1 MRRKRFEVECDND
14 DELIKRLPEH
24 ATHLFTCLECKRIPN
39 AMVDEKSKMNPHN
52 ELGLAQ
58 TMLRVG
64 GRDDAPEVRCARR
77 SSAALRTALSK
88 ESDAA
93 SHRIECLAV
102 DRAKLRAAI
111 DADGDSTHAARL
123 RRDLRTCCEQHE
135 KALACGDRPLVK
147 VSILGKVVKMQNRFF
162 ALCSFCASIVQ
173 VSQLKRFHGDIC
185 CGRCDLSMI
194 SETPPGASTAAA
206 RVAVRYEVSSS
217 RPAPAPFASV
227 ALASKLRC
235 RFCNKHPPNSLTASK
250 FRILRAPSDTFGRN
264 ANLPPPLRMIA
275 LCQSHYRPW
284 LEEAVFLLPMHV
296 IFAHI
301 SERAAPIFGADSAK
315 PVLTIQKRSS
325 STVAHKTLMRR
336 VREKSRQK
344 K

>member
-1 MRRKRFEVECDND
+1 M
-14 DELIKRLPEH
+14 
-24 ATHLFTCLECKRIPN
+24 
-39 AMVDEKSKMNPHN
+39 
-52 ELGLAQ
+52 
-58 TMLRVG
+58 
-64 GRDDAPEVRCARR
+64 
-77 SSAALRTALSK
+77 
-88 ESDAA
+88 
-93 SHRIECLAV
+93 
-102 DRAKLRAAI
+102 
-111 DADGDSTHAARL
+111 RL

-235 RFCNKHPPNSLTASK
+235 RFCNKHPPNSLTASN
-250 FRILRAPSDTFGRN
+250 FASWRPSIPLAETPAFTTASDDCT
-264 ANLPPPLRMIA
+264 LPVARVHG
-275 LCQSHYRPW
+275 SK
-284 LEEAVFLLPMHV
+284 
-296 IFAHI
+296 
-301 SERAAPIFGADSAK
+301 K
-315 PVLTIQKRSS
+315 PSS
-325 STVAHKTLMRR
+325 CYPCM
-336 VREKSRQK
+336 
-344 K
+344 

>member
-1 MRRKRFEVECDND
+1 
-14 DELIKRLPEH
+14 
-24 ATHLFTCLECKRIPN
+24 
-39 AMVDEKSKMNPHN
+39 
-52 ELGLAQ
+52 
-58 TMLRVG
+58 MLRVG
-64 GRDDAPEVRCARR
+64 GRDDAPERCARR
-77 SSAALRTALSK
+77 CRRIAHGTPK

-93 SHRIECLAV
+93 SHRIEWLAV

-123 RRDLRTCCEQHE
+123 RRDLRTCREQHE

-194 SETPPGASTAAA
+194 SETSQSASTAAA

-227 ALASKLRC
+227 ALAS
-235 RFCNKHPPNSLTASK
+235 SS
-250 FRILRAPSDTFGRN
+250 G
-264 ANLPPPLRMIA
+264 
-275 LCQSHYRPW
+275 
-284 LEEAVFLLPMHV
+284 V
-296 IFAHI
+296 
-301 SERAAPIFGADSAK
+301 DSA
-315 PVLTIQKRSS
+315 T
-325 STVAHKTLMRR
+325 STLPTA
-336 VREKSRQK
+336 
-344 K
+344 